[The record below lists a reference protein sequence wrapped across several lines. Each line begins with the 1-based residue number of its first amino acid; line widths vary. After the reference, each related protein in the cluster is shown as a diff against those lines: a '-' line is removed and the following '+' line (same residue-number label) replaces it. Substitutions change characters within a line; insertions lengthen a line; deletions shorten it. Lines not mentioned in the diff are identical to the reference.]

1 MVEKNWKDTMMI
13 DHDMDQTDR
22 VTETLRWM
30 VADMNFRREQ
40 TGMEHEALSPEMM
53 IAMSLLEAFDEGR
66 LVVCIGP
73 GGLCKKGDDED
84 GCHYQCEGE
93 DGHCEWEGVCPHDRR
108 GANDGSDAK
117 MKTPELREGYRDGNY
132 RVGHK

>member
-73 GGLCKKGDDED
+73 GGFCKKGDI
-84 GCHYQCEGE
+84 
-93 DGHCEWEGVCPHDRR
+93 
-108 GANDGSDAK
+108 S
-117 MKTPELREGYRDGNY
+117 
-132 RVGHK
+132 